1 MRQRILDPT
10 TSAGRALSQL
20 HTKDSRKPAMDETE
34 NHWKETTAGC
44 LAIALLLTAAVIF
57 ARCSTPAV
65 AEIEQ
70 TPPQSQPVEAIGYD
84 FTDNAARAL
93 ADLDVYLHSVTTTST
108 LPPKA
113 AKNNSN
119 TTTQPSNPNDHADK
133 WDRLAQCE
141 AGGNWAANTGNGF
154 GGGLQFMHQRS
165 YSTWL
170 SFGGSEY
177 AAHPWEA
184 SREEQIAVA
193 EKVLASSGWKAWPG
207 CSRKFGWI

>member
-10 TSAGRALSQL
+10 TSASRALSQL

-44 LAIALLLTAAVIF
+44 LAIALLLAAAVIF

-93 ADLDVYLHSVTTTST
+93 ADLDAYLITVTTTT
-108 LPPKA
+108 TPPRSA
-113 AKNNSN
+113 AAP
-119 TTTQPSNPNDHADK
+119 QADPAAPSPTGDR
-133 WDRLAQCE
+133 WDQLANCE
-141 AGGNWAANTGNGF
+141 TGGNWAANTGNGF

-165 YSTWL
+165 YSTWR
-170 SFGGSEY
+170 SFGGGDY

-193 EKVLASSGWKAWPG
+193 EKVLASSGWNAWPG